1 MIQFQSSTQATIYQM
16 TALTA
21 SFVTMLASI
30 ALLTTQKLITTTN
43 PLPIRARKRLAIRR
57 TMGVCMLALGL
68 LGVAR
73 SFCGY
78 KSLGVVGY
86 TTISS
91 AVLILY
97 AYIGFTVLGS
107 KLARTEIAVG
117 NAAMTLLF
125 PAMWL
130 CTDFDPT
137 TQEAVG
143 NVFFC
148 YLALQIG
155 VYAAVFYA
163 ECRKCKKAERRRY
176 AAIIILPT
184 LVFGI
189 WSAIGWVCP
198 SAMSAIVLMIIS
210 TFYMLSITK
219 LFIKHTYSKRRIS

>member
-1 MIQFQSSTQATIYQM
+1 M
-16 TALTA
+16 TSLTA
-21 SFVTMLASI
+21 SFITVLASI

-57 TMGVCMLALGL
+57 TMGLCMLVLGL

-91 AVLILY
+91 TVLILY

-130 CTDFDPT
+130 CTDFDTT

-143 NVFFC
+143 SVFFC

-155 VYAAVFYA
+155 VYAAAFYA

-176 AAIIILPT
+176 ASIIIIPA
-184 LVFGI
+184 LVFGV
-189 WSAIGWVCP
+189 WSAVGWVIP
-198 SAMSAIVLMIIS
+198 SLTMAIIFMIIS
-210 TFYMLSITK
+210 TFYMLSITR